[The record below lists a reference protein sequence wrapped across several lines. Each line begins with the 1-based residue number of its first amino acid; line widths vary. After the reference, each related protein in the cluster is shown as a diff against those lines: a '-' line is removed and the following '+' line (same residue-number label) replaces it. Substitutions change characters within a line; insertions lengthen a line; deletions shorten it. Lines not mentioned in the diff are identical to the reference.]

1 MRKMILFMLVLPFVI
16 ALAACGGHSTTSTQ
30 IVHHSMTPVIV
41 VPTPTVAPVVKIASE
56 KEVAAKVGCLNYIDL
71 GPAPAGTV
79 LDHGN
84 CWVGSAKY
92 GIDTFATQI
101 DRDAW
106 VQMASGYGVVPKWET
121 PTTVIYPS
129 TN

>member
-1 MRKMILFMLVLPFVI
+1 MRKLILLIIVIPFV
-16 ALAACGGHSTTSTQ
+16 AVLAACGGHSTTSS
-30 IVHHSMTPVIV
+30 IHHSMTPIIV
-41 VPTPTVAPVVKIASE
+41 VPTPTIAPVVKVASE
-56 KEVAAKVGCLNYIDL
+56 KDVAAKVGCINYVDL

-84 CWVGSAKY
+84 CWIGSAKY
-92 GIDTFATQI
+92 GIDTFANQT

-106 VQMASGYGVVPKWET
+106 LQMASGYGVVAKWET